1 MADKNWPFQSVLFN
15 ALGRD
20 DEFDGYKEK
29 LEKEWAEAQAAE
41 YQAAGVTM
49 DGKDYYYQGQLVNI
63 FLDAR
68 PDTSFY
74 TLNMNPKGTLNI
86 RIVRDENSEITGV
99 ANMTEAEVTE
109 LFGDMEDPDDEA
121 DVEIIPVDIKTV
133 ASGDSIFLGE
143 YTLSVGDRIMY
154 DISAESGNGMTV
166 FFAKNGEKNIFYW
179 AAHIQRQPDESLHC
193 TADFTVEPPAKP
205 GTYKLYLQATEGGLG
220 NVRGSVSIALADAFL
235 LSQD

>member
-1 MADKNWPFQSVLFN
+1 MSITIEKTAKTVDEAIDK
-15 ALGRD
+15 ALS
-20 DEFDGYKEK
+20 E
-29 LEKEWAEAQAAE
+29 
-41 YQAAGVTM
+41 
-49 DGKDYYYQGQLVNI
+49 
-63 FLDAR
+63 
-68 PDTSFY
+68 
-74 TLNMNPKGTLNI
+74 LN
-86 RIVRDENSEITGV
+86 V
-99 ANMTEAEVTE
+99 AM
-109 LFGDMEDPDDEA
+109 DEA